1 MKWYEAK
8 VTGITRAWFVLYG
21 ASTFNRD
28 GSNRY
33 VAKDTDMT
41 YMVYG
46 ASNLNGDLGK
56 WYVAKGT
63 DMRARSKS
71 RFSKLEG
78 ESPTVSPHPPEPGER
93 GRGGV

>member
-1 MKWYEAK
+1 
-8 VTGITRAWFVLYG
+8 
-21 ASTFNRD
+21 
-28 GSNRY
+28 
-33 VAKDTDMT
+33 
-41 YMVYG
+41 MVYG

-78 ESPTVSPHPPEPGER
+78 ESPTVSPPPPPEPGSA
-93 GRGGV
+93 GGGAYESKAKDR